1 MDHFLNPPQPEDID
15 VESLQ
20 NFFLRVFYPPVVMA
34 SVTIATIL
42 FTTLFSVGTAI
53 IIIVGMLLLT
63 VVVPVVFTL
72 LQRRVDHHVRVNRG
86 ALSSD
91 FTELLYGYRDLHI
104 HQQATERKKDL
115 VRAVKTYEKSQA
127 KANVHN
133 R

>member
-1 MDHFLNPPQPEDID
+1 MLSNIRVFVYEKIEPLSTTILQKYRSGELLARIVGD

-86 ALSSD
+86 AHSI
-91 FTELLYGYRDLHI
+91 E
-104 HQQATERKKDL
+104 
-115 VRAVKTYEKSQA
+115 
-127 KANVHN
+127 
-133 R
+133 